1 MKEMNHTQSVAFP
14 DAQRDQNIGGL
25 PVLRD
30 LKGPKGPICAHCGSL
45 RYFLVFR
52 VSGDGRNGILAGRCS
67 RCRNPRELAAG
78 EIEQGCHA

>member
-1 MKEMNHTQSVAFP
+1 MEKVDHPDSMTC
-14 DAQRDQNIGGL
+14 DAQRHLIVGGL

-30 LKGPKGPICAHCGSL
+30 LKGPLCAHCGSF

-52 VSGDGRNGILAGRCS
+52 VSRDGRNGILGGRCS
-67 RCRNPRELAAG
+67 CCRNPLELAAD